1 MGAQGLRAGTLDGGE
16 ALGPTGDRQP
26 RLNSSQAPSSSPTLG
41 AEGGCG
47 RVWGGPEGVVGL
59 GRRSHSW
66 GVPPRMS
73 PFSCRLWSG
82 GRLTMKRLSL
92 LFTRFFSE
100 ASGVWGA
107 PGGTVGPE
115 CGHGHSHTS
124 PEACSPPR
132 PPALPGA
139 LAPSVPRG
147 ASSSSP
153 LSSPLVSPRCSQP
166 TGTSTGFSRSCER
179 VAGWSG
185 IVGDA
190 NRAGGQPWSTASSP
204 PPGTH
209 QPADDPP
216 DSPGPLLDGGL
227 LVRLQQELVTRH
239 SAELAGVAAGWGGGD
254 RDPWGPLQRP
264 GGPRHSRGGALLPP
278 QWGAPG
284 VPLTQG
290 VSLCPPPPPQ
300 GVYEWHPF
308 IPFWGFLYMLG
319 CGVPFSMGCI

>member
-1 MGAQGLRAGTLDGGE
+1 MGLGAGYRDQEEMLRTGRVVVRAGMDTRTGRGHWDQEGILDWRETLGQVGAQRPRGGFWDSGRGLEEKHWDQEGDRDQEGMLGLGRDTGT
-16 ALGPTGDRQP
+16 PGDRQP

-132 PPALPGA
+132 PP
-139 LAPSVPRG
+139 
-147 ASSSSP
+147 SP
-153 LSSPLVSPRCSQP
+153 
-166 TGTSTGFSRSCER
+166 T
-179 VAGWSG
+179 W
-185 IVGDA
+185 
-190 NRAGGQPWSTASSP
+190 
-204 PPGTH
+204 
-209 QPADDPP
+209 
-216 DSPGPLLDGGL
+216 SPGPLSDPRC
-227 LVRLQQELVTRH
+227 LVLVP
-239 SAELAGVAAGWGGGD
+239 AELPPSVPTVQPTHRHVHRVLQVLWEDGRVV
-254 RDPWGPLQRP
+254 RD
-264 GGPRHSRGGALLPP
+264 S
-278 QWGAPG
+278 
-284 VPLTQG
+284 
-290 VSLCPPPPPQ
+290 
-300 GVYEWHPF
+300 
-308 IPFWGFLYMLG
+308 
-319 CGVPFSMGCI
+319 

>member
-1 MGAQGLRAGTLDGGE
+1 
-16 ALGPTGDRQP
+16 
-26 RLNSSQAPSSSPTLG
+26 
-41 AEGGCG
+41 
-47 RVWGGPEGVVGL
+47 
-59 GRRSHSW
+59 
-66 GVPPRMS
+66 
-73 PFSCRLWSG
+73 
-82 GRLTMKRLSL
+82 MKRLSL

-290 VSLCPPPPPQ
+290 VSLCPPPPP
-300 GVYEWHPF
+300 GEYMNGTPLSHFGDSCTCWAVGSPSPWAAF
-308 IPFWGFLYMLG
+308 RRIPLMLG
-319 CGVPFSMGCI
+319 PLWRAPCPQGCALEALPHPESGVPIHSHG